1 MRTLTIQSISKVR
14 DDIID
19 ITNGKV
25 DGKPACRITFEK
37 PLTTEEITKFMKW
50 KSVVAVGTAHYRY
63 APEIRH
69 GYIVVKGGM

>member
-14 DDIID
+14 DDIIGISD
-19 ITNGKV
+19 GRIG
-25 DGKPACRITFEK
+25 GKPACRITFEK
-37 PLTTEEITKFMKW
+37 PLTTEEITKFKKW